1 MSERG
6 ETLPC
11 TCHCNSGILYD
22 LEGGEH
28 RAMETQSP
36 VAGHTKDVCSSTMET
51 LLAFSLV
58 PRRNLKHKQQFA
70 VPHLCCDCISDS
82 RSRVEIGLI

>member
-6 ETLPC
+6 ETLSC

-28 RAMETQSP
+28 RAMKTQNS
-36 VAGHTKDVCSSTMET
+36 VAVHTKDVCSSTMET

-58 PRRNLKHKQQFA
+58 PWRKLKNKQQFA
-70 VPHLCCDCISDS
+70 VPSSLTSPSDS
-82 RSRVEIGLI
+82 HSQMEIGWF